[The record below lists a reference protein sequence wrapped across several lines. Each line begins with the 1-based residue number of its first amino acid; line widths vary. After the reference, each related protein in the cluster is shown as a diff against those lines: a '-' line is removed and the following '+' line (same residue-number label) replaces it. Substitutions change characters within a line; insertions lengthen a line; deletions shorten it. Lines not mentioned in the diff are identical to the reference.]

1 MRQLDLKI
9 LVVDDHALM
18 REAVLAIL
26 DSAEGLEVVGEADS
40 AATALAQ
47 TAALEPDL
55 VLLDLRLPDVE
66 GLGCL
71 DALRRLHPQ
80 TKVLIFSAVDDAE
93 LVATALARGAEGYV
107 LKRIDPLDLPAAI
120 RQTVERS
127 VFNQQSLP
135 AEAPAGGLSAKELTV
150 LEHLA
155 LGQSN
160 REIASQLWVSDQ
172 TVKFHLRNV
181 YRKLGASTRTEAIRI
196 AHEHALV
203 AAAA

>member
-55 VLLDLRLPDVE
+55 VLLDLRLPE

-135 AEAPAGGLSAKELTV
+135 VEAPAGGLSAKELTV

-196 AHEHALV
+196 AHERALV

>member
-135 AEAPAGGLSAKELTV
+135 VEAPAGGLSAKELTV

-196 AHEHALV
+196 AHERALV